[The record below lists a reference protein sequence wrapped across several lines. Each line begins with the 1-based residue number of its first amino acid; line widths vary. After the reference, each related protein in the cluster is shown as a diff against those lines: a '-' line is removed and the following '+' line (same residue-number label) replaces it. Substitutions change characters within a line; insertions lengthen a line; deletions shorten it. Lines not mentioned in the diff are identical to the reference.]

1 MKTRV
6 ANPADGR
13 AGAADSDELRVWELA
28 MNTARSELIR
38 REILGLGAGATAAG
52 ALGLAPSANAQTAG
66 NAPTGVETRIGTL
79 EFTHDFA
86 NGYPTDATIDKL
98 YDERDFQRACQAYL
112 WSLPAVAFTTWQRG
126 TTEQLGA
133 KNGQV
138 VAILSYEARR
148 GILTA
153 NATTPYYLGFA
164 DLSAGPLV
172 VEMPARGVQGAIND
186 AWQNGI
192 PGTEKPGKYL
202 VLAPG
207 HKQPAN
213 VAGYVVRRSPTLNVF
228 LGVRLTDPD
237 PASAKDALA
246 HLRMYPYAQRNDAP
260 KLVILDAGTQAWS
273 GLPPRGLA
281 YWERLNDVIQNEPIE
296 ARDVFFHAM
305 LRPLGL
311 EKGKPFKPD
320 TRQTRIL
327 TDAALVGEAMAKAN
341 SADRRFANGRF
352 RPDAHWDF
360 ALRLDADDPNAFWN
374 LLDERAS
381 WFYEAV
387 GAGAAMAPKR
397 PGPSSAYLSAYK
409 DKADQWLDG
418 GRSYRLRVPPNAP
431 IKLFWS
437 VTLYD
442 VDTRALILNEQK
454 IADRSSRMDL
464 RKNDDGSVDIYCGP
478 VAPAGFEKNWIPTVP
493 GKNWFAY
500 FRFYN
505 PTEAYFDRSWPLP
518 DFDPI

>member
-1 MKTRV
+1 MKPNRRETMSLLAGAPPAALGMLSV
-6 ANPADGR
+6 AGMTTPGR
-13 AGAADSDELRVWELA
+13 AQEAKPGSRAATTGQGESQ
-28 MNTARSELIR
+28 
-38 REILGLGAGATAAG
+38 EID
-52 ALGLAPSANAQTAG
+52 
-66 NAPTGVETRIGTL
+66 TRIGRL

-112 WSLPAVAFTTWQRG
+112 WALPAVSFRSWQRG
-126 TTEQLGA
+126 ITQQLGA
-133 KNGQV
+133 KNGQI

-172 VEMPARGVQGAIND
+172 MEMPEHGVQGAIND
-186 AWQNGI
+186 SWQNAI
-192 PGTEKPGKYL
+192 PGTDAAGKYL

-207 HKQPAN
+207 QEASGDTSN
-213 VAGYVVRRSPTLNVF
+213 YIVRHSPTVNIF
-228 LGVRLTDPD
+228 LGVRLTDAD
-237 PASAKDALA
+237 PEKAKEALSS
-246 HLRMYPYAQRNDAP
+246 HLQMYPYAQRDNPP
-260 KLVILDAGTQAWS
+260 KTDILDAGTKAWS
-273 GLPPRGLA
+273 GLPPRGME
-281 YWERLNDVIQNEPIE
+281 YWQRVDDVVQAEPIE
-296 ARDVFFHAM
+296 GRDIFFHAM
-305 LRPLGL
+305 SKPLAL
-311 EKGKPFKPD
+311 EKGKSFKPD
-320 TRQTRIL
+320 TRQTKIL

-341 SADRRFANGRF
+341 SADRRFKNDKYRS
-352 RPDAHWDF
+352 DAHWDF
-360 ALRLDADDPNAFWN
+360 ALLLDADAPDSFWN

-387 GAGAAMAPKR
+387 GAGPAMAPKR

-409 DKADQWLDG
+409 DKVGHWLDG
-418 GRSYRLRVPPNAP
+418 GRSYRLRVPANPP

-442 VDTRALILNEQK
+442 VDTRALILNDQK

-464 RKNDDGSVDIYCGP
+464 HKNEDGSVDIYCGP
-478 VAPAGFEKNWIPTVP
+478 RAPAGFEKNWIPTVP
-493 GKNWFAY
+493 GKNWFTY
-500 FRFYN
+500 FRFYQ

-518 DFDPI
+518 DFEQL

>member
-1 MKTRV
+1 MKPNRRETMSWL
-6 ANPADGR
+6 
-13 AGAADSDELRVWELA
+13 AGAPPAALGMLSIAGMTTPSYAQEAKPGSCAATTGQDELQ
-28 MNTARSELIR
+28 
-38 REILGLGAGATAAG
+38 EID
-52 ALGLAPSANAQTAG
+52 
-66 NAPTGVETRIGTL
+66 TRIGRL

-112 WSLPAVAFTTWQRG
+112 WSLPAVSFRSWQRG
-126 TTEQLGA
+126 ITRQLGA
-133 KNGQV
+133 RNGQV

-172 VEMPARGVQGAIND
+172 MEMPEHGVQGAIND
-186 AWQNGI
+186 SWQNAI
-192 PGTEKPGKYL
+192 PGTEAAGKYL

-207 HKQPAN
+207 QEASGDTSN
-213 VAGYVVRRSPTLNVF
+213 YIVRHSPTVNIF
-228 LGVRLTDPD
+228 LGVRLTDADPD
-237 PASAKDALA
+237 KAKEALS
-246 HLRMYPYAQRNDAP
+246 HLQMYPYAQRDNPP
-260 KLVILDAGTQAWS
+260 KTDILDAGTKAWS
-273 GLPPRGLA
+273 GLPPRGME
-281 YWERLNDVIQNEPIE
+281 YWQRVDDVVQAEPIE
-296 ARDVFFHAM
+296 ARDIFFHAM

-320 TRQTRIL
+320 PRQTKIL

-341 SADRRFANGRF
+341 SADRRFKNDKYRS
-352 RPDAHWDF
+352 DAHWDF
-360 ALRLDADDPNAFWN
+360 ALLLDADAPDSFWN

-387 GAGAAMAPKR
+387 GAGPAMAPKR

-409 DKADQWLDG
+409 DKAGQWLDG
-418 GRSYRLRVPPNAP
+418 GSSYRLRVPPNPP

-464 RKNDDGSVDIYCGP
+464 RHNEDGSVDIHCGP
-478 VAPAGFEKNWIPTVP
+478 KAPAGFEKNWIPTVP

-500 FRFYN
+500 FRFYQ
-505 PTEAYFDRSWPLP
+505 PTEAYFDRSWPLR
-518 DFDPI
+518 DFEQL